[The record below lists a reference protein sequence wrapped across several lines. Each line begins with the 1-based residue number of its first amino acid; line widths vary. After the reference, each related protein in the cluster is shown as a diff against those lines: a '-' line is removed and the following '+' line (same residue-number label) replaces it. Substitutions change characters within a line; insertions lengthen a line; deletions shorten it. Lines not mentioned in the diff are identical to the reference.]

1 MRASRPALCGGE
13 YPKGNGSVPETAP
26 PAMLREAIY
35 RISLG
40 SPLPPGLLAGSL
52 IELLGLESFAK
63 EHLLAS
69 LMSGLMARGPA
80 ESEVTELVRA
90 ALVLDTVTPATPL
103 EHGVQG
109 LVVLAGSGKKG
120 LKTFNISTSSA
131 IVAAAGGAYVIKIG
145 SYATSSIM
153 GSRDFAS
160 RMGLRQSRTSGA
172 ALSAVR
178 RHGFAFVPVE
188 ETIPTLDSV
197 YGGRF
202 HVLTPFGFGLAGLA
216 SPVVGDKL
224 IFGLSHPRVDLAAS
238 VLRQLGI
245 RDAVVVGSQCRAG
258 YFSDELGVGDAS
270 LLCELRDGEVGETRI
285 LSADAMPGTEAVRSG
300 ALSAPE
306 SQDEALRWALEAVR
320 GRGNPQHVHVVAL
333 NAALVLHAAGLVSDL
348 AEGYERA
355 WGVIVDG
362 QAAEKLAELR
372 EERS

>member
-1 MRASRPALCGGE
+1 MHATEPAVYAGE
-13 YPKGNGSVPETAP
+13 YPKESGSTPESAP
-26 PAMLREAIY
+26 PAMLREVIY

-40 SPLPPGLLAGSL
+40 APLPAGLLARSL
-52 IELLGLESFAK
+52 TELLGLESFAK
-63 EHLLAS
+63 HHLLAS
-69 LMSGLMARGPA
+69 LMSGLLARGPV

-90 ALVLDTVTPATPL
+90 VLLLDTVVPATPRD
-103 EHGVQG
+103 HGVQG

-120 LKTFNISTSSA
+120 LKTFNVSTSSA
-131 IVAAAGGAYVIKIG
+131 IVAAACGASVVKIG

-178 RHGFAFVPVE
+178 RNGFAFVPVE

-224 IFGLSHPRVDLAAS
+224 VFGLSHPRVDLAAS
-238 VLRQLGI
+238 VLRRLGI
-245 RDAVVVGSQCRAG
+245 HDAVVVASQCSAG
-258 YFSDELGVGDAS
+258 YFSDELGVGDSS
-270 LLCELRDGEVGETRI
+270 LLCELRDGEIGEVRLLPT
-285 LSADAMPGTEAVRSG
+285 DAMPGSGLARRG

-306 SQDEALRWALEAVR
+306 SPDEALRWALEALT

-333 NAALVLHAAGLVSDL
+333 NAALVLRAAGRASDL

-355 WGVIVDG
+355 RGVIMDG

-372 EERS
+372 RARS

>member
-1 MRASRPALCGGE
+1 MHAVRPATCADE
-13 YPKGNGSVPETAP
+13 YPQVNGSAPETAP

-40 SPLPPGLLAGSL
+40 SPLPPGLLTGSL
-52 IELLGLESFAK
+52 TELLGLKSFTK
-63 EHLLAS
+63 DHLLAS
-69 LMSGLMARGPA
+69 LMSGLMARGPI

-90 ALVLDTVTPATPL
+90 ALLLDTVAPATPRD
-103 EHGVQG
+103 HGVQG

-131 IVAAAGGAYVIKIG
+131 IVAAAGGASVIKVG

-160 RMGLRQSRTSGA
+160 RMGLRHSRTSGA

-224 IFGLSHPRVDLAAS
+224 VFGLSHPRVDLAAS

-245 RDAVVVGSQCRAG
+245 RDAVVVGSQSRAG
-258 YFSDELGVGDAS
+258 YFSDELGVGDSS
-270 LLCELRDGEVGETRI
+270 LLCELRDGEVGETRF
-285 LSADAMPGTEAVRSG
+285 LPAEAMPGARAVRRG
-300 ALSAPE
+300 ELSAPE
-306 SQDEALRWALEAVR
+306 TPDEALRWAVEALR

-333 NAALVLHAAGLVSDL
+333 NAALVLRAAGCAADL
-348 AEGYERA
+348 EEGYERA
-355 WGVIVDG
+355 RRVIMDG
-362 QAAEKLAELR
+362 QVAEKLAELR
-372 EERS
+372 GNRS